1 MIVLVVVCIVSL
13 YELRQAL
20 LVSSDI
26 WCRWWQA
33 SKAHQLLQS
42 PWRAFWPWYFQVI
55 SPFTVN
61 CALRLQSSCHLK
73 FTVMFVELLLL
84 MNIWGLLAL
93 LDALL
98 PCNTQTDLLQG
109 ILGFCLVFD
118 RLWCPYLCSKLVTYP
133 LTFVGLLAE
142 GCNSFSVRDFRGWT
156 NGVHVTYL
164 ILDSPSDF
172 GFGWLGN

>member
-1 MIVLVVVCIVSL
+1 MPLMVSKQGAPTPPVPLESFLTMVFPSHFSFYCQLCI
-13 YELRQAL
+13 
-20 LVSSDI
+20 
-26 WCRWWQA
+26 
-33 SKAHQLLQS
+33 
-42 PWRAFWPWYFQVI
+42 
-55 SPFTVN
+55 
-61 CALRLQSSCHLK
+61 RLQSSCHLK

-84 MNIWGLLAL
+84 MKVWGLLAL
-93 LDALL
+93 LDALW

-164 ILDSPSDF
+164 ILDSPLDF